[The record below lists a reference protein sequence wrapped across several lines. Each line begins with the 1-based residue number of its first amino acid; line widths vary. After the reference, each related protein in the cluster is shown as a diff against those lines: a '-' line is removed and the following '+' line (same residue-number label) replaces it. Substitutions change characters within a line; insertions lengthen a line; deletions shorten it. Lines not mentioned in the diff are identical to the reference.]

1 MVKKKEYKI
10 IWSNLA
16 KEQLKELYKYIKKIS
31 EKNAK
36 KVRNRILASTSI
48 LTTDQK
54 IYKVDELKSDN
65 KGEYRAYVIYNYRIT
80 FKIELDTIKILRV
93 RHTSR
98 EPLEH

>member
-1 MVKKKEYKI
+1 MVELSKRATKRI
-10 IWSNLA
+10 I
-16 KEQLKELYKYIKKIS
+16 QVHKKIS

-48 LTTDQK
+48 LSTDQK
-54 IYKVDELKSDN
+54 IYIVDELKSNN